1 MKRITF
7 ICAAIMFLVG
17 CASIT
22 FNPDTGVVEYT
33 RIGDQHIRGFEL
45 IKSGDGDGGVT
56 IKLKGQQSDADAL
69 TEAIK
74 VISILSTK

>member
-1 MKRITF
+1 MKRIIL

-45 IKSGDGDGGVT
+45 IKSDGGGVT

>member
-1 MKRITF
+1 ML

-45 IKSGDGDGGVT
+45 IKSGDGGVT